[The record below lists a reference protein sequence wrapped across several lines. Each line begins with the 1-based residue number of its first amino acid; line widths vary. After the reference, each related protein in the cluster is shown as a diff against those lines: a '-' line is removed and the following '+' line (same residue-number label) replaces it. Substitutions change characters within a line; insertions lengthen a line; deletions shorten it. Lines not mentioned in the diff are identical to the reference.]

1 MSGSWWRSQVG
12 ASFCPPASLLPSC
25 LLFATLFPSFLPSS
39 LLLSLLPFI
48 LPSLLPPPASFPPS
62 LQASSSHKTSTARC
76 CSHSL
81 RGSSQGHQGTAVPTT
96 RGLKTYKNTSIY
108 PFSTLFLPHK
118 RTRGGARRAPELE
131 VSQRGKWRKA
141 RGSSGLVTW
150 KSSAAFETL
159 GTPSGEEKASA
170 RLPRNFFFF
179 LPKPQTLFPR
189 GKGYF

>member
-96 RGLKTYKNTSIY
+96 GASKHIKTPQFI
-108 PFSTLFLPHK
+108 PFQRFLPHK
-118 RTRGGARRAPELE
+118 CTQGGARRAPKLE

-170 RLPRNFFFF
+170 RLPRNVFFFS
-179 LPKPQTLFPR
+179 PQTLR

>member
-12 ASFCPPASLLPSC
+12 ASFSCPPGLPASLLPPSC
-25 LLFATLFPSFLPSS
+25 HPVPSFLPSS
-39 LLLSLLPFI
+39 LLLSLLPFF
-48 LPSLLPPPASFPPS
+48 PSSFPLSFPLLPPFLLPSRPQAATKPPPPAAAATASGAPAKGIRAPLCPQPGASKHIKTPPF
-62 LQASSSHKTSTARC
+62 
-76 CSHSL
+76 
-81 RGSSQGHQGTAVPTT
+81 
-96 RGLKTYKNTSIY
+96 I
-108 PFSTLFLPHK
+108 PFQRFSPHK
-118 RTRGGARRAPELE
+118 CTQGGARRAPKLK

-170 RLPRNFFFF
+170 RLPRNVFFFS
-179 LPKPQTLFPR
+179 PQTPR